1 MELLLIPIALICF
14 GAFLGLGISIALGA
28 VTILGTILVAILS
41 FFSNFIGL
49 SLALILVSLYFLL
62 PTTGFVVVLV
72 GFIIF
77 FVVAWFAADDEAVKD
92 DLAKKGIKYKDN
104 GKLIEKYHSKAA

>member
-28 VTILGTILVAILS
+28 GTILVAILS

-77 FVVAWFAADDEAVKD
+77 FIVAWFAADDEAVKD

-104 GKLIEKYHSKAA
+104 EKLIEKYQS

>member
-41 FFSNFIGL
+41 LFAQWIPIAILIITFII
-49 SLALILVSLYFLL
+49 ALPFNVIATILVGL
-62 PTTGFVVVLV
+62 T
-72 GFIIF
+72 IF
-77 FVVAWFAADDEAVKD
+77 FTVAWFAADDEAVKD
-92 DLAKKGIKYKDN
+92 DFAKKALNIKIMKN
-104 GKLIEKYHSKAA
+104 SLKNITPKTI

>member
-77 FVVAWFAADDEAVKD
+77 FIVADDEAVKD

-104 GKLIEKYHSKAA
+104 EKLIEKYQS

>member
-41 FFSNFIGL
+41 LFAQFLWIPIAILIITFII
-49 SLALILVSLYFLL
+49 ALPFNAIATILVGL
-62 PTTGFVVVLV
+62 T
-72 GFIIF
+72 IF
-77 FVVAWFAADDEAVKD
+77 FTVAWFVADDEVVKD
-92 DLAKKGIKYKDN
+92 ELAKKGIKYKDN
-104 GKLIEKYHSKAA
+104 EKLIEKYHSKAV